1 MNGGDKMNKG
11 KILTFLLATG
21 LMVSIIALFMISYR
35 IHTGYNESNK
45 KSDTSLSTAVTSV
58 ENDNNKQDIPAVKH
72 SNTVVEPREFID
84 VPDIGIEVPENEV
97 RNLPGRS
104 INLDKAKINS
114 YEVKTLED
122 GKKIL
127 IFFIGPDRYSY
138 YMAEEFAAYIVYN
151 DLSCRKGGSYSDK
164 YYKKLSLEEIMDVL
178 MGNTTLV
185 GDYTNMTLRFFAD
198 DNKEIVDHG
207 VNMECRTLSEIT
219 LDYYINY

>member
-1 MNGGDKMNKG
+1 MNKG

-45 KSDTSLSTAVTSV
+45 KSDTSLSTAAASV
-58 ENDNNKQDIPAVKH
+58 EDDYNKQDTPAVKH
-72 SNTVVEPREFID
+72 SDTVVEPRAFID
-84 VPDIGIEVPENEV
+84 VPDIGVEVPEHQV

-104 INLDKAKINS
+104 IDLDKAKIDS
-114 YEVKTLED
+114 YEVKTLGD

-138 YMAEEFAAYIVYN
+138 YIAEEFAAYIVYN

-164 YYKKLSLEEIMDVL
+164 YYKKLSLEEL
-178 MGNTTLV
+178 MEILTGNITPA
-185 GDYTNMTLRFFAD
+185 GDYTKMTLEFFGAD
-198 DNKEIVDHG
+198 NQEVVDHG